1 MIPLA
6 YDQWTRLRSF
16 DIHNNSVISG
26 TIPQSFC
33 NWTHNLTV
41 FSVFDNHI
49 DGTIPQCLFRGVM
62 QQLLAHKNQFTGSLP
77 IAVGADLKTLA
88 ASNNRLEGP
97 LPSLGEAASLR
108 ACALHS
114 NSLKGSASAL
124 DLTTGAQTHLRT
136 LTLHSNSLS
145 GSLIPLSALNHSLAF
160 LALSDNGF
168 TGRVPEDIPLRDNA
182 TLMLTKN
189 RLSCELPENLEGDGP
204 NLVLHGNS
212 FDGPPPAWVKYSAEP
227 PCVGRGW
234 QAEWVAI
241 ALSGAAYLMFF
252 TLAAACALH
261 ARRKD
266 MQGQWVGDRVLF
278 DEDTRADRLL
288 LEDEDEEHPRHERR
302 FGSTAR
308 LPPPLGHRMAT
319 RESRRRKPCS
329 AAAVA
334 PYHNRRL
341 VALALA
347 ATVLLMPVTLIG
359 ANYFECGDP
368 FLKSATLTYLSS
380 SATAETLAAVSFCCL
395 GVIVAVLVAWLHD
408 HSVRMREEAA
418 AFRRSRAHA
427 IHRHRRPLLRRVAR
441 GCIACAAIGTWGIG
455 VLTVNSLTVLY
466 LVTQAMPEQNS
477 VASPLLIFIGGIT
490 FLVAIITLLL
500 HADRAPEDTALLR
513 SVQQDDPEDVASTP
527 AEQPSTRHR
536 NAIIATALLTSG
548 FIVYLL
554 LVSVSAVSA
563 TRLVLHV
570 PPNAVQFLQW
580 TVPVLTSIA
589 NSTVIPAISK
599 PVARLVF
606 GRRGCDWSLAMVL
619 IARVAGTIFIPIIS
633 LLIFD
638 DGCMQ
643 QWRTVW
649 TPCNGGHNFDAAV
662 SVSYKAIVGASEVQV
677 TSPVSLM
684 TNKEVCSGSP
694 LDIIDNGRCCRSI
707 LGIWLP
713 LLVKKALFAAFGQ
726 PAMLLLV
733 VSNARLRRWLLW
745 VVMTEDNSQDGGT
758 TTVQLEDEYLSL
770 LTWIDVAL
778 VFGPF
783 CPLLIALIAIS
794 MMTNLLAYVIS
805 LRLLHEAGQLSRAF
819 GDAPLPVYFLFSM
832 SLFVVASC
840 VFFVVDDLHGK
851 AAVVVVL
858 PCCFGSVLLFAAA
871 GRQRTASL
879 LARTLHA
886 SSADSPEPNER
897 N

>member
-1 MIPLA
+1 M
-6 YDQWTRLRSF
+6 
-16 DIHNNSVISG
+16 
-26 TIPQSFC
+26 
-33 NWTHNLTV
+33 
-41 FSVFDNHI
+41 
-49 DGTIPQCLFRGVM
+49 
-62 QQLLAHKNQFTGSLP
+62 
-77 IAVGADLKTLA
+77 GADLKTLA
-88 ASNNRLEGP
+88 VSNNRLEGP
-97 LPSLGEAASLR
+97 LPSLGEATSLQT
-108 ACALHS
+108 CTLHS
-114 NSLKGSASAL
+114 NSFKGSVSAL

-145 GSLIPLSALNHSLAF
+145 GSLIPLSALDHPLAF
-160 LALSDNGF
+160 LTLSDNGF

-182 TLMLTKN
+182 TLMLNKN
-189 RLSCELPENLEGDGP
+189 RLSCELPKNLEGDQEDGL
-204 NLVLHGNS
+204 NLVLPGNS

-227 PCVGRGW
+227 LCVGLGW

-308 LPPPLGHRMAT
+308 LFSRWAT
-319 RESRRRKPCS
+319 EWSQESHDDENLVQQLRLL
-329 AAAVA
+329 
-334 PYHNRRL
+334 HITIGGL

-477 VASPLLIFIGGIT
+477 VALPLLIFIGGIT

-527 AEQPSTRHR
+527 AEQPSTWHR

-570 PPNAVQFLQW
+570 PPYIVQILQW
-580 TVPVLTSIA
+580 TVPVLISIA
-589 NSTVIPAISK
+589 NSTVIPAITK

-606 GRRGCDWSLAMVL
+606 GRQGRDWSLAMVL
-619 IARVAGTIFIPIIS
+619 IARVAGAIFIPIIS

-662 SVSYKAIVGASEVQV
+662 SVSYKAIVDVSDNASGMQV

-694 LDIIDNGRCCRSI
+694 L
-707 LGIWLP
+707 
-713 LLVKKALFAAFGQ
+713 VEKALFAAFGQ

-745 VVMTEDNSQDGGT
+745 VVMTEERSQDGGT

-794 MMTNLLAYVIS
+794 MMTNLWTYVIS

-819 GDAPLPVYFLFSM
+819 GDAPLPAYFLFSM
-832 SLFVVASC
+832 SLFVVSSC
-840 VFFVVDDLHGK
+840 VFFVVNDLHGK